1 MYMVYEH
8 GGDIYRNKV
17 RLDFSVNT
25 NPLGM
30 SENVKKAIA
39 ENIEQFGIYP
49 DAMCVNLRN
58 AIAEKEQVGVDNV
71 LCSNGAAEM
80 IFAVVRAVMPKK
92 SLLLAPTFSEYERAL
107 KSVGSQICYYY
118 LKEENDFELQDD
130 FIDYLEKGKQIIREE
145 REFLMGELK
154 NLGFKVFNSDVNFI
168 LFKGSV
174 GLDKSL
180 LKREILIRNCG
191 NFNGLDEG
199 FYRIAVKKHDEN
211 AEFIR
216 ELGDICG

>member
-1 MYMVYEH
+1 MVYEH

-107 KSVGSQICYYY
+107 KSVGSQIYYYY

-130 FIDYLEKGKQIIREE
+130 FIDYLDDIDGHGYTSFKINFSNTSFKYHYYFIAYFYFYNSNHRGYTKIR
-145 REFLMGELK
+145 
-154 NLGFKVFNSDVNFI
+154 
-168 LFKGSV
+168 
-174 GLDKSL
+174 
-180 LKREILIRNCG
+180 
-191 NFNGLDEG
+191 DE
-199 FYRIAVKKHDEN
+199 
-211 AEFIR
+211 
-216 ELGDICG
+216 

>member
-1 MYMVYEH
+1 MWNVSAAAQI
-8 GGDIYRNKV
+8 GGI
-17 RLDFSVNT
+17 T
-25 NPLGM
+25 
-30 SENVKKAIA
+30 AI
-39 ENIEQFGIYP
+39 N
-49 DAMCVNLRN
+49 
-58 AIAEKEQVGVDNV
+58 DN
-71 LCSNGAAEM
+71 
-80 IFAVVRAVMPKK
+80 
-92 SLLLAPTFSEYERAL
+92 
-107 KSVGSQICYYY
+107 
-118 LKEENDFELQDD
+118 
-130 FIDYLEKGKQIIREE
+130 DYLEKGKKIIREE
-145 REFLMGELK
+145 REFLIGELK